1 MFLILVML
9 LLQLGSQGNV
19 TGNAILSFLFNM
31 NQLYLMWYIKYFQK
45 YAYLYIHLNTNISV
59 ISSCC

>member
-31 NQLYLMWYIKYFQK
+31 NQLMWYIKYFQK